1 MAALQDLKEALKRLP
16 QEEIDARNQR
26 IKRAMD
32 VSLKKSYLPKHVQEV
47 QTPFAFYLQ
56 VGLRGAGAA
65 VQRRLAGH
73 GLTLRRLQDA
83 WEQVKLENKERSL
96 LGTGKPYSRTIP

>member
-1 MAALQDLKEALKRLP
+1 MVQDLKEALKRIP

-47 QTPFAFYLQ
+47 QTPYTAYLT
-56 VGLRGAGAA
+56 VSAALSCPAAWPREAGSE
-65 VQRRLAGH
+65 RSLA
-73 GLTLRRLQDA
+73 QDA
-83 WEQVKLENKERSL
+83 WEQVKLENLERSQ